1 MSYVPGEDHCSRAGG
16 VQGTRDS
23 TSWFG
28 YWCRYTILV
37 SSHPCLHLPVP
48 TGIGRDMDEMK
59 QEFSFGHKDFV
70 KFVFQWLQGVPGIE
84 VTGAKIPH
92 KSRVA
97 CKVEGLEVDVLL
109 ALLMDILSEQDMRML
124 EPGVW
129 VKTYSGNLVKAQWVA
144 MQPEVVRNAARLMKQ
159 WARSVC
165 HQQATAPLQQTE
177 ECHELEENDVDINTH
192 ALTVAIAAI
201 HQSCPADFALD
212 LCIRM
217 WRMLASLRMDLLV
230 VVSFTTDLSLVLSRG
245 PRFDRELDLSLNFQG
260 NPIYGLAIEDIL
272 QPDRLYACSQ
282 SLRFET
288 VAAYAAIALSRLRSA
303 RKWSQMLEFCRSTDP
318 TLNDVIE
325 RYIPSMASHCSY
337 FRQRL
342 LEKQRCPSGH
352 LLIPGTLNS
361 EFLCDDCQLNING
374 LFMLGCRQCDFD
386 LCQNC
391 AKAVFDNRPFTFRFH
406 ATGHAGIRKQ
416 QRLSGATTFHI
427 PWFHCTID
435 HCIILRGCT
444 GGWYV
449 YCCFYNS
456 SISNFMMLDGM
467 LVVKQMVSCMLGR
480 IVWFE
485 KVEATRNNA

>member
-1 MSYVPGEDHCSRAGG
+1 MSEVNNCLSIVRDTSPRCPTYQVKIIAVELVGSRG
-16 VQGTRDS
+16 QGTQLPDS
-23 TSWFG
+23 DIDVVLLLELEG
-28 YWCRYTILV
+28 
-37 SSHPCLHLPVP
+37 
-48 TGIGRDMDEMK
+48 GDMDEMK
-59 QEFSFGHKDFV
+59 QEFFSFGHKDFV

-109 ALLMDILSEQDMRML
+109 ALPMDILSEQDMRML

-129 VKTYSGNLVKAQWVA
+129 VKTYSGNLAKAQWVA

-177 ECHELEENDVDINTH
+177 ECHDLEENDVDINAH

-201 HQSCPADFALD
+201 HQSCPADSALD

-217 WRMLASLRMDLLV
+217 WHMLASLRMDLLV
-230 VVSFTTDLSLVLSRG
+230 VVSFATDLSLVLSRG

-282 SLRFET
+282 SMRFET
-288 VAAYAAIALSRLRSA
+288 VAAYAASALSRLRSA

-318 TLNDVIE
+318 TLNEVIE

-342 LEKQRCPSGH
+342 REKRRCPSGH

-391 AKAVFDNRPFTFRFH
+391 AKAVFDNRPCHFPIPCHWPCRDQE
-406 ATGHAGIRKQ
+406 ATKAERCHH
-416 QRLSGATTFHI
+416 FHI
-427 PWFHCTID
+427 LLLDCTID
-435 HCIILRGCT
+435 HCINIVRLYWRMVCVLCIVVFAILPFR
-444 GGWYV
+444 
-449 YCCFYNS
+449 
-456 SISNFMMLDGM
+456 
-467 LVVKQMVSCMLGR
+467 VSWCWMACYL
-480 IVWFE
+480 
-485 KVEATRNNA
+485 